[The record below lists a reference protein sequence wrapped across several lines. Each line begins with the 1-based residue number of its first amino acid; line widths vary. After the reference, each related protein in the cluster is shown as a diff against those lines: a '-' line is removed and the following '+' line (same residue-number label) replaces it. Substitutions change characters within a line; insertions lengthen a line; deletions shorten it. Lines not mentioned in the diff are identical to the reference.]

1 MANKIILQ
9 EHMNEE
15 DKKQAL
21 KLFRQ
26 LLTEKPEILKD
37 TRNTPA
43 QTIEQS
49 CFISGG
55 FENEAGEFDA
65 IFFPNSEFK
74 GQKIVCLAFQ
84 NEKPCLVC
92 HHEIK
97 LQNGIKAWE
106 SVEKLDDLIYED
118 EEKDEINELK
128 KAINYYNKYI
138 STLEIFKRKRTKSG
152 GNFKRFNENFEEG
165 RALSLHH
172 CSGCG
177 IFKSSLN
184 IEYKGL
190 YFNIYLKI
198 AFEEITPDDI
208 EKALNNEIEESKR
221 RIKEATQKIE
231 IIHAET
237 LEAVKIYNNIFDKSK
252 KFKTR
257 ILKRILENRLY
268 KL

>member
-1 MANKIILQ
+1 MANEIILQ
-9 EHMNEE
+9 KHMNEE
-15 DKKQAL
+15 EKKQAL
-21 KLFRQ
+21 KLFKQ
-26 LLTEKPEILKD
+26 LLIEKPEILKD
-37 TRNTPA
+37 TSYTPA

-55 FENEAGEFDA
+55 FENEAGKFDA

-74 GQKIVCLAFQ
+74 GQKIICLAFQ

-106 SVEKLDDLIYED
+106 SVEKLDNLIYED
-118 EEKDEINELK
+118 EEIDEINELK
-128 KAINYYNKYI
+128 KAIHYYNEYI
-138 STLEIFKRKRTKSG
+138 YTLEIFKRKRTKSG
-152 GNFKRFNENFEEG
+152 GNFKELFRNFEEG

-198 AFEEITPDDI
+198 DFEEITPDDI

-221 RIKEATQKIE
+221 RIKEAIKKIE
-231 IIHAET
+231 ITHAET

-257 ILKRILENRLY
+257 ILRRILENRLY
-268 KL
+268 KF